1 MIWEVSMVSQASN
14 KKILTVNPGDRI
26 ASEPQTIEE
35 KAKQIAVDR
44 WDLTGHDKI
53 PTYFVIEYPNGEV
66 KALHHVKDARAI
78 SDAIRQMNLQ
88 EEEGI
93 DKSTH
98 PPVTSSGLIVVVG
111 ISCFILCLMT
121 AIIAIGVF

>member
-1 MIWEVSMVSQASN
+1 MVSHASN

-26 ASEPQTIEE
+26 APEPQTIEE
-35 KAKQIAVDR
+35 KAKQIAVDN

-53 PTYFVIEYPNGEV
+53 PTYFVINYPNGEV
-66 KALHHVKDARAI
+66 KALHHVRDARAI

-88 EEEGI
+88 EEEGT
-93 DKSTH
+93 DRRAN
-98 PPVTSSGLIVVVG
+98 PPITSSGLIIVVG
-111 ISCFILCLMT
+111 ISCLILCLMT

>member
-1 MIWEVSMVSQASN
+1 MVRSASN

-26 ASEPQTIEE
+26 ASEPQSIEE
-35 KAKQIAVDR
+35 KAKQVAVDN

-53 PTYFVIEYPNGEV
+53 PTYFVINYPNGEI

-78 SDAIRQMNLQ
+78 SDAIRQMNFQ
-88 EEEGI
+88 AEEGI
-93 DKSTH
+93 DKSAN
-98 PPVTSSGLIVVVG
+98 PPVTSSGLIIVVG
-111 ISCFILCLMT
+111 ISCLILCLMT

>member
-1 MIWEVSMVSQASN
+1 MVSHASN
-14 KKILTVNPGDRI
+14 KKILTVNPGDII
-26 ASEPQTIEE
+26 ASESQTIEE

-88 EEEGI
+88 EEEGR
-93 DKSTH
+93 DKSIN

-111 ISCFILCLMT
+111 ISCLILCLMT

>member
-1 MIWEVSMVSQASN
+1 MVSQASK

-88 EEEGI
+88 QEEGI
-93 DKSTH
+93 DKGIN
-98 PPVTSSGLIVVVG
+98 PPVTSSGLIVLVG
-111 ISCFILCLMT
+111 ISCLMLCLMT